1 MDYGDIAGRVREAA
15 AAGTALAVQG
25 GNTRSFLGREAT
37 GEPFDVSS
45 CRGIVDYD
53 PSELVITVRCGTPL
67 TDVETALAEHG
78 QMLPFEPPRFGPAS
92 TIGGMVA
99 SGLSGPRRPWAGS
112 VRDYVL
118 GVACVSGRGEVL
130 RFGGRVM
137 KNVAGYDVSR
147 LMTSALGTLG
157 IVVET
162 SFKVLPVPTA
172 ESTRAFE
179 LTEEGAIEFMRNVG
193 VTPLPVSATAYHDGR
208 LLVRLSGSEA
218 GVRAGETRLGGEP
231 VADGAAFWKSLRDQ
245 AHPFFDGDAP
255 LWRLSLPPAAPP
267 LNLDGPS
274 LSEWGGALRWVR
286 GEHHDLVEL
295 NAALAPYRGNAGLY
309 RHGDRSGDVF
319 AAPDPVTRR
328 LYQRLKEQFDP
339 DRIINPG
346 RMYRAL

>member
-15 AAGTALAVQG
+15 AAGTALAVRG

-67 TDVETALAEHG
+67 TEVETALAEHG

-147 LMTSALGTLG
+147 LMTSALGTPG

-179 LTEEGAIEFMRNVG
+179 MTEEGAIEFMRNVG

-267 LNLDGPS
+267 LNLDGPHCPS
-274 LSEWGGALRWVR
+274 GAGRCAGCAGNTTTLSNSTRRWR
-286 GEHHDLVEL
+286 RI
-295 NAALAPYRGNAGLY
+295 AATRACIATAIAAAT
-309 RHGDRSGDVF
+309 SS

-328 LYQRLKEQFDP
+328 LYQRLKEQFDS